1 VVSSEIHDGDN
12 MVCTVYWS
20 LGMQS
25 NRIYIHDK
33 NSDYIIEEGPWSL
46 ERNLGEVRVTIS
58 KKDG

>member
-1 VVSSEIHDGDN
+1 

-25 NRIYIHDK
+25 NQIYIHDK